1 MSTLAD
7 PNIQASCC
15 ERVGRVEPC
24 SVPRWGRMNAHQMV
38 CHLNDSFRVATGEK
52 YASPATNLLQRTL
65 VKWIALHTPVKWPPG
80 VPTRPELQQG
90 QGGTPPSDWERDSAD
105 LRRLIVAFA
114 DRTEFAAHP
123 IFGTMSRPDWM
134 IWGYRHVDHH
144 LRQFGV

>member
-7 PNIQASCC
+7 PKVRSNCC
-15 ERVGRVEPC
+15 ERVGLVDR
-24 SVPRWGRMNAHQMV
+24 SAAPRWGRMNAHQMI
-38 CHLNDSFRVATGEK
+38 CHLNDSFRVATGDK

-65 VKWIALHTPVKWPPG
+65 VKWIALHTPVKWPQG
-80 VPTRPELQQG
+80 VPTRPELLAG
-90 QGGTPPSDWERDSAD
+90 QGGTPPTDWERDCTD
-105 LRRLIVAFA
+105 LRSLIVSFG

-123 IFGTMSRPDWM
+123 IFGEMSRADWM